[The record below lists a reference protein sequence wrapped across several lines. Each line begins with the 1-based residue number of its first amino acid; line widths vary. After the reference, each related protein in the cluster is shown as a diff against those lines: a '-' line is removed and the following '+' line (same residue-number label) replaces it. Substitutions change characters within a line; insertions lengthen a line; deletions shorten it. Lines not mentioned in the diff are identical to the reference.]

1 MNKDI
6 ETVLN
11 TKNKEKQHKFSR
23 NARAIL
29 SGLSLAFVSSLCVGL
44 IMYTASSTEEMRE
57 NNKNSGLKAKISM
70 LLPDEAKGDNI
81 RLTCYSI
88 SKSKNV
94 GHNQKIYVAAKDL
107 EIKGY
112 VLTYSTSLGYSDP
125 LIMIGGFTADKK
137 VYKTDIYFSQ
147 ETPGLGDKVDRDH
160 GDFLDQLSGHSLSDA
175 NWDVK
180 KNGGDFDFITGSTVT
195 SRATVIATS
204 KALKELESIDIYSLK
219 KCKVK

>member
-11 TKNKEKQHKFSR
+11 TSNKEKQHKFSR

-44 IMYTASSTEEMRE
+44 IMYTASSTEEIRE

-94 GHNQKIYVAAKDL
+94 GHNQKIYVASKDL

-125 LIMIGGFTADKK
+125 LIMIGGFT
-137 VYKTDIYFSQ
+137 SQ
-147 ETPGLGDKVDRDH
+147 LASVRECPD
-160 GDFLDQLSGHSLSDA
+160 S
-175 NWDVK
+175 
-180 KNGGDFDFITGSTVT
+180 
-195 SRATVIATS
+195 
-204 KALKELESIDIYSLK
+204 
-219 KCKVK
+219 